1 MTLSHDEAVAGLEED
16 RYIEYRIRIRDGG
29 KAELIEPDGTVRR
42 FDSGVTIRHER
53 DVLRFGFPVK
63 GETVTFTLLGHVSKE
78 THERS
83 KERRVDDV

>member
-63 GETVTFTLLGHVSKE
+63 DGGTVTITLLGQVPKE
-78 THERS
+78 TP
-83 KERRVDDV
+83 

>member
-1 MTLSHDEAVAGLEED
+1 MILSHDEAVAAGLEED

-63 GETVTFTLLGHVSKE
+63 DGGTVTFTLLGQLPKCSGVE
-78 THERS
+78 NGGE
-83 KERRVDDV
+83 